1 MVATDLKHCDDVF
14 VARPFVE
21 ERVVA
26 ACTCSLCAILL
37 QSHLLLLPSPRMNIS
52 ALNAWLPV
60 AQ

>member
-26 ACTCSLCAILL
+26 ASCLDRICYCYHL
-37 QSHLLLLPSPRMNIS
+37 QG
-52 ALNAWLPV
+52 
-60 AQ
+60 